1 MKIIDRFT
9 RDRVS
14 RYVWAVLT
22 VGCLLGVFFARQG
35 QTRALG
41 DQVSAAQAQ
50 TRHIADTVLFNNLSH
65 VAMTKLIPSPL
76 YRDIYVALQ
85 SQVFT
90 DATIA
95 RVRVWTP
102 DGILQYSTHERDQVG
117 LLQTQDKTLID
128 QAMKGQSV
136 SAKVLTKFNA
146 ASTGNDQTPTN
157 LLEVFVP
164 LHVPDWI
171 SVTGVVEVDYYYD
184 NLVQAAHQP
193 WSRIMVSLLGLAAL
207 CLLMTLLSLRKPLKT
222 LGAGVASG
230 SGGDGVEPK
239 RGGKHAAA
247 PASDQAAKTFQQEAE
262 RAAARA
268 TKAEADAASL
278 REELKGS
285 RKQLKEA
292 DAKIAE
298 KSVDRPGETS
308 QTPVNEL
315 EREIVLTA
323 RAHAA
328 EASLRE
334 VERRAEAAEKKAKK
348 LEQRAR
354 AAEAAVASTTA
365 ETSETVQDR
374 GVAQASQAA
383 AAAAEAALAAKET
396 ELAAAKSE
404 LDRAHADLEAK
415 SKEAESAA
423 SSVAAAEAAA
433 EAAAAA
439 AAAMA
444 AQQIQPQEA
453 APVAVDDA
461 VFVKLEQ
468 RIVAAEQ
475 RARDAEARLAD
486 LQAARS
492 APRDQPPEDAVTA
505 TAGDLRSRLARTAA
519 RKKLGADDATA
530 AAAAAESA
538 AAGSPDEPSGET
550 AGPTTDP

>member
-22 VGCLLGVFFARQG
+22 VGCLLGWFSARQG
-35 QTRALG
+35 QTTALR
-41 DQVSAAQAQ
+41 DQLSAAQAQ

-65 VAMTKLIPSPL
+65 DAMTNLIPSPL

-90 DATIA
+90 DATVA

-136 SAKVLTKFNA
+136 SAKVLTKFSA

-184 NLVQAAHQP
+184 HFVQAAHQP
-193 WSRIMVSLLGLAAL
+193 WFNIMLGLLGLAVL
-207 CLLMTLLSLRKPLKT
+207 CLLMTLLSFRPPVGT
-222 LGAGVASG
+222 QGAGVASG
-230 SGGDGVEPK
+230 SEVEGAEEPK
-239 RGGKHAAA
+239 RGGKHAVA
-247 PASDQAAKTFQQEAE
+247 PPSDEAAKALQREAE
-262 RAAARA
+262 RADARA
-268 TKAEADAASL
+268 TKAEADALSL

-285 RKQLKEA
+285 RNQLKEA
-292 DAKIAE
+292 EAKIAA
-298 KSVDRPGETS
+298 KSVDGPSETS
-308 QTPVNEL
+308 QPHENEL
-315 EREIVLTA
+315 KREIVLTA

-334 VERRAEAAEKKAKK
+334 AKRRAQAAEKKTKK
-348 LEQRAR
+348 LEERAR
-354 AAEAAVASTTA
+354 TAEAAVASTTS
-365 ETSETVQDR
+365 ETSEAAGD
-374 GVAQASQAA
+374 GAVAQASQ
-383 AAAAEAALAAKET
+383 AAAEAALAAKE
-396 ELAAAKSE
+396 
-404 LDRAHADLEAK
+404 
-415 SKEAESAA
+415 AESAA
-423 SSVAAAEAAA
+423 ASVAAE
-433 EAAAAA
+433 EA

-444 AQQIQPQEA
+444 AQQVQPQA
-453 APVAVDDA
+453 ATPAADDDA
-461 VFVKLEQ
+461 VFVKLEE
-468 RIVAAEQ
+468 RIAAAER
-475 RARDAEARLAD
+475 RASDAEARLLRLRAVS
-486 LQAARS
+486 S
-492 APRDQPPEDAVTA
+492 APRDEPPEDAVTA

-519 RKKLGADDATA
+519 RKKLGADDGTAATA
-530 AAAAAESA
+530 AAAEAEAARSA
-538 AAGSPDEPSGET
+538 GNPDRPSGDPVD
-550 AGPTTDP
+550 PTPDP

>member
-14 RYVWAVLT
+14 RYVWAFLT

-41 DQVSAAQAQ
+41 DQVSAAQTQ
-50 TRHIADTVLFNNLSH
+50 TRHIADTVLFNNLGH
-65 VAMTKLIPSPL
+65 VAMTTRIPSPL

-90 DATIA
+90 DATVA

-171 SVTGVVEVDYYYD
+171 SITGVVEVDYYYD
-184 NLVQAAHQP
+184 NFVQAAHQP
-193 WSRIMVSLLGLAAL
+193 WFNIMVVLLELTAL
-207 CLLMTLLSLRKPLKT
+207 CLLLTLLSFRAPLKT
-222 LGAGVASG
+222 IGAGVAPG
-230 SGGDGVEPK
+230 SDGEGLEPK
-239 RGGKHAAA
+239 RDGKHAAA
-247 PASDQAAKTFQQEAE
+247 PPSDNAAKAFQQEAE

-285 RKQLKEA
+285 RNQLKEA

-328 EASLRE
+328 EVSLRE

-354 AAEAAVASTTA
+354 AA
-365 ETSETVQDR
+365 
-374 GVAQASQAA
+374 
-383 AAAAEAALAAKET
+383 AEAALAAKET
-396 ELAAAKSE
+396 ELAAANSE
-404 LDRAHADLEAK
+404 LDRAHAALQAK
-415 SKEAESAA
+415 SKEAESAVA
-423 SSVAAAEAAA
+423 NAAAAEAAA

-444 AQQIQPQEA
+444 AQQVQPQEA

-461 VFVKLEQ
+461 VFMKLEQ

-486 LQAARS
+486 FQVARS

-519 RKKLGADDATA
+519 RKKLGADDATV
-530 AAAAAESA
+530 AAAAESA

>member
-14 RYVWAVLT
+14 RYVWAVLS
-22 VGCLLGVFFARQG
+22 VGCLLGVFLARQG

-65 VAMTKLIPSPL
+65 DTMTKLVPSPL

-90 DATIA
+90 DATVA

-102 DGILQYSTHERDQVG
+102 DGILRYSTHERDQVG

-136 SAKVLTKFNA
+136 SAKVLTKFSA
-146 ASTGNDQTPTN
+146 ASTGNGQTLTN

-171 SVTGVVEVDYYYD
+171 SVSGVVEVDYYYA
-184 NLVQAAHQP
+184 NFVQAAHQP
-193 WSRIMVSLLGLAAL
+193 WFNIMVTLLGLAGL

-222 LGAGVASG
+222 LGAGVASASDEG
-230 SGGDGVEPK
+230 GVEPK
-239 RGGKHAAA
+239 RGGTHAAA
-247 PASDQAAKTFQQEAE
+247 SPSDKAVKTFQQEAE

-285 RKQLKEA
+285 RNR
-292 DAKIAE
+292 
-298 KSVDRPGETS
+298 S
-308 QTPVNEL
+308 
-315 EREIVLTA
+315 
-323 RAHAA
+323 
-328 EASLRE
+328 
-334 VERRAEAAEKKAKK
+334 EAA
-348 LEQRAR
+348 
-354 AAEAAVASTTA
+354 
-365 ETSETVQDR
+365 QDG
-374 GVAQASQAA
+374 GVVQASQAA
-383 AAAAEAALAAKET
+383 AAAAEAAFAAKET

-404 LDRAHADLEAK
+404 LDRALADLEAK

-423 SSVAAAEAAA
+423 ASVAAAEAAA

-444 AQQIQPQEA
+444 AQQVQPQEV

-461 VFVKLEQ
+461 AFVKLEQ

-475 RARDAEARLAD
+475 RARDAEARLLD
-486 LQAARS
+486 LRAVHS
-492 APRDQPPEDAVTA
+492 APSDEPPEAAVTA

-519 RKKLGADDATA
+519 RKRLGADDATV
-530 AAAAAESA
+530 AAAAESA
-538 AAGSPDEPSGET
+538 AAGSPAEPSGET